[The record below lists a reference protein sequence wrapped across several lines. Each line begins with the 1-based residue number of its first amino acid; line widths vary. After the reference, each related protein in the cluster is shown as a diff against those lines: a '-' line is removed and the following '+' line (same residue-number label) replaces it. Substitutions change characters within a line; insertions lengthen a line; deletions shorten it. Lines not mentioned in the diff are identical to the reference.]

1 MNILSLF
8 VVIPAL
14 MLLGLWIARNVNQVR
29 GVMVA
34 GSSCLL
40 AMSVWLTL
48 HFISERAGGNTEEM
62 ILHASTA
69 WFPALHINY
78 EVGVDGISVVML
90 LLSSII
96 VFTGTFASWKLK
108 PLTKEFFMWFTLL
121 STGVYGFFISI
132 DLFTMFMFYEVAL
145 IPMYLLIGFWGSGR
159 KEYAAMKL
167 TLMLMGGSALIILGL
182 VGIYFFNGA
191 STMNTL
197 RLRTTTTSRQP
208 FRTCCSRSCSSV
220 SACLARCSRSTHGL
234 LSVTVAPR
242 HQCLCSTQ
250 VCS

>member
-78 EVGVDGISVVML
+78 
-90 LLSSII
+90 
-96 VFTGTFASWKLK
+96 
-108 PLTKEFFMWFTLL
+108 
-121 STGVYGFFISI
+121 
-132 DLFTMFMFYEVAL
+132 
-145 IPMYLLIGFWGSGR
+145 
-159 KEYAAMKL
+159 
-167 TLMLMGGSALIILGL
+167 
-182 VGIYFFNGA
+182 
-191 STMNTL
+191 
-197 RLRTTTTSRQP
+197 
-208 FRTCCSRSCSSV
+208 
-220 SACLARCSRSTHGL
+220 
-234 LSVTVAPR
+234 
-242 HQCLCSTQ
+242 
-250 VCS
+250 